1 LSCVALTYV
10 VGNWVV
16 TLAALTH
23 WTVEQGRRFVPVTVS
38 ESAGPPA
45 GPEVC
50 DSEPIMGAASV
61 PAGVESVNDLD
72 ADVPIEFV
80 TVTATVPGKA
90 AMAAGMEAVRTVALL
105 DSIVCPVPFQFTTE
119 SLVKFVPVTVNVKPW
134 ELQEGVDA
142 AIVVEAE
149 SEVMVGGVPEAGL
162 MVK

>member
-1 LSCVALTYV
+1 
-10 VGNWVV
+10 
-16 TLAALTH
+16 
-23 WTVEQGRRFVPVTVS
+23 
-38 ESAGPPA
+38 
-45 GPEVC
+45 
-50 DSEPIMGAASV
+50 MGAASV